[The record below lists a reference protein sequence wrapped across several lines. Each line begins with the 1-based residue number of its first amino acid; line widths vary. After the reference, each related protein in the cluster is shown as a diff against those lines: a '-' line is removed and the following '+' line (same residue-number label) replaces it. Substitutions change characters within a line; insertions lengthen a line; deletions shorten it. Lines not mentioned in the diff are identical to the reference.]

1 MFKYLFVGLGNPGVE
16 YEKSRHSVGR
26 MILQAWVK
34 TPGKEAEFS
43 PWVLDKKI
51 NALSSKGEV
60 DGTEVRLILP
70 ETFMNNSGKSVK
82 PLITN
87 LKKAHNLVV
96 IHDDVDLPLGKMK
109 ICFDRGSGGHRG
121 LESIIK
127 AIKTREF
134 IRVKVGVS
142 PKTPSGK
149 IKKPDSEKI
158 VDFIIGNFKPA
169 ELEEFK
175 KIIKKAKEA
184 LVVIAGEGYGR
195 AMNEFN

>member
-1 MFKYLFVGLGNPGVE
+1 MFKYLFVGLGNPGAE

-26 MILQAWVK
+26 MVLQAWVK
-34 TPGKEAEFS
+34 TPGKEADFS
-43 PWVLDKKI
+43 PWILDKKI
-51 NALSSKGEV
+51 NALSSKGDV
-60 DGTEVRLILP
+60 LGTEVRLILP

-82 PLITN
+82 PLITSI
-87 LKKAHNLVV
+87 KKAHNLVV
-96 IHDDVDLPLGKMK
+96 IHDDVDLPIGKMK

-134 IRVKVGVS
+134 IRIRIGVS

-158 VDFIIGNFKPA
+158 VDFIIGNFKPT
-169 ELEEFK
+169 ELEELK
-175 KIIKKAKEA
+175 KISKKAREA
-184 LVVIAGEGYGR
+184 LAVIASEGRER